1 MEQTLVINNEREVT
15 SGDTYLLS
23 VPLDEPCKIHLD
35 TNRAVVK
42 KAREKCEAWKR
53 PPDITLDASL
63 LANIA
68 SKLCDDGHT
77 VSLWLSGVDQP
88 IVIAASKGRL
98 KQEQYYRAR
107 SIWYLDA
114 SDSWKGRQCLKKKK
128 LSTMLN
134 VLCVV
139 VQVKYKLAHMHMKT
153 VPGAILLSTL
163 FKETLPILRRNKKWS
178 FGKLIVSGLLKDV
191 NRLSPSLS

>member
-23 VPLDEPCKIHLD
+23 VPLGEPCKIHLD

-42 KAREKCEAWKR
+42 RAREKCEAWKR

-68 SKLCDDGHT
+68 GKLCDGDYA

-88 IVIAASKGRL
+88 IVIAAAEGRL
-98 KQEQYYRAR
+98 EQDELMEQEAF
-107 SIWYLDA
+107 
-114 SDSWKGRQCLKKKK
+114 G
-128 LSTMLN
+128 
-134 VLCVV
+134 VL
-139 VQVKYKLAHMHMKT
+139 T
-153 VPGAILLSTL
+153 
-163 FKETLPILRRNKKWS
+163 PIIPRK
-178 FGKLIVSGLLKDV
+178 V
-191 NRLSPSLS
+191 NNA